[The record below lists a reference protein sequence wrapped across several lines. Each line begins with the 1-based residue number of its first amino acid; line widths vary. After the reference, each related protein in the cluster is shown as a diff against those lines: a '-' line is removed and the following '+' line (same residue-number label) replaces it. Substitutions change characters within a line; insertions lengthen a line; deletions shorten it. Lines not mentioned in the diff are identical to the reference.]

1 MFEDLFPAQLNHSY
15 IIQGDPAVAPAEL
28 KNFLVSRNL
37 FNIDSP
43 NVFFEAYEALD
54 MDEGHKIKEWH
65 SLASY
70 DGGIRACIVGAKFI
84 NREAEQ
90 SLLKILEEPGER
102 THFFIIVPDVE
113 SVLPTIRSR
122 CHVVYLDKNNKYE
135 SWVNKFV
142 GSSIKDRIDMIALI
156 LKSAEDADTS
166 ATIRFEA
173 KSILDS
179 LEKNLFT
186 EFKKDTKNKNLPAGR
201 QDTEWVLGE
210 IIKAK
215 KYLRNPGSSV
225 KMLLE
230 HIALVI

>member
-1 MFEDLFPAQLNHSY
+1 MFEDVFPAQLNHSY
-15 IIQGDPAVAPAEL
+15 IIQGDPVTAPEEL
-28 KNFLVSRNL
+28 KNFLISRNIFATENPDIL
-37 FNIDSP
+37 F
-43 NVFFEAYEALD
+43 ELYEALD
-54 MDEGHKIKEWH
+54 MEEGHKIKEWH

-70 DGGIRACIVGAKFI
+70 GGNVRACIVGAKFI

-113 SVLPTIRSR
+113 NVLPTIRSR
-122 CHVVYLDKNNKYE
+122 CHIVYLDKDNKYE
-135 SWVNKFV
+135 SWAKKFV
-142 GSSIKDRIDMIALI
+142 GSSIKDRIDMVALI
-156 LKSAEDADTS
+156 LKSTEDADTS

-179 LEKNLFT
+179 LEKNLFL
-186 EFKKDTKNKNLPAGR
+186 EFKKDINNKNI
-201 QDTEWVLGE
+201 EWVLGE

>member
-1 MFEDLFPAQLNHSY
+1 MFEDLFPVQLNHSY
-15 IIQGDPAVAPAEL
+15 IIQGNPVTSPSEL
-28 KNFLVSRNL
+28 KDYLISRNL
-37 FNIDSP
+37 FDTENPDIM
-43 NVFFEAYEALD
+43 FELYEALD
-54 MDEGHKIKEWH
+54 MNEGHKIKEWH

-70 DGGIRACIVGAKFI
+70 KGKKRACIIGAKFI

-90 SLLKILEEPGER
+90 SLLKILEEPGEN

-113 SVLPTIRSR
+113 NVLPTIRSR
-122 CHVVYLDKNNKYE
+122 CHVVYLDKDNKYD
-135 SWVNKFV
+135 SWAKKFI
-142 GSSIKDRIDMIALI
+142 SSTIKDRIDMIALI

-179 LEKNLFT
+179 LELNLFT
-186 EFKKDTKNKNLPAGR
+186 EFKKDTNNKN
-201 QDTEWVLGE
+201 TEWVLGE

-230 HIALVI
+230 HIALVV

>member
-1 MFEDLFPAQLNHSY
+1 MFEDLFPSQLNHSY
-15 IIQGDPAVAPAEL
+15 IIQGNPATSPAEL
-28 KNFLVSRNL
+28 KDYLISRNL
-37 FNIDSP
+37 FDTENPDIM
-43 NVFFEAYEALD
+43 FELYEALD

-70 DGGIRACIVGAKFI
+70 EGKKRACIVGAKFI

-90 SLLKILEEPGER
+90 SLLKILEEPGEN

-113 SVLPTIRSR
+113 NVLPTIRSR
-122 CHVVYLDKNNKYE
+122 CHLVYLDKDNKYD
-135 SWVNKFV
+135 SWAKKFIGV
-142 GSSIKDRIDMIALI
+142 GIKDRIDMIAVI

-179 LEKNLFT
+179 LEQNLFA
-186 EFKKDTKNKNLPAGR
+186 EFKKDINNKNI
-201 QDTEWVLGE
+201 EWVLGE

-215 KYLRNPGSSV
+215 KNLRNPGSSV

-230 HIALVI
+230 HIALVV